1 MRKTLVTRARADR
14 EEYRKQI
21 GLMSVLCVE
30 IAGLHQARHDVK
42 SALGFYE
49 EALKNDRSNVPALL
63 ALSRMRLNSGDID
76 ACQQSCQTSYQ
87 TAA

>member
-49 EALKNDRSNVPALL
+49 EALKNDRSNVPRAVGAVQDEAQLWGHRRVPAVVL
-63 ALSRMRLNSGDID
+63 
-76 ACQQSCQTSYQ
+76 
-87 TAA
+87 